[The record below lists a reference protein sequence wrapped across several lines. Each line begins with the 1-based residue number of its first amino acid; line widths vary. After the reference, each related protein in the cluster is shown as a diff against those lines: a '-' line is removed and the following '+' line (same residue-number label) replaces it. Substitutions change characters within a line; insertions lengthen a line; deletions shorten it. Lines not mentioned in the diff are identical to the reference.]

1 MSASGRGHG
10 AGLKVEELNK
20 TGGKGCV
27 QLHKEGEN
35 VDTNLQDLIMNYR
48 TQQTGE

>member
-20 TGGKGCV
+20 TGGKGSV
-27 QLHKEGEN
+27 QLHMEGEN
-35 VDTNLQDLIMNYR
+35 VDANLLDLIVNLS
-48 TQQTGE
+48 